1 MEAVLLND
9 PKGHGF
15 EGAFF
20 DKKIYNLGLTFSFP
34 EKEVKGMKM
43 DGTWPLPCME
53 ESYKGTNYGIG
64 RKEYNN
70 TIPLPVK
77 VLII

>member
-1 MEAVLLND
+1 MQGNDACYIAKYEGGIDSIVWRMSGDGLLGMEAVLLND

-34 EKEVKGMKM
+34 EKK
-43 DGTWPLPCME
+43 
-53 ESYKGTNYGIG
+53 
-64 RKEYNN
+64 
-70 TIPLPVK
+70 
-77 VLII
+77 